1 MSRSNPRKQKP
12 RCARATAQIVVEGYT
27 EEAFCKHLK
36 SIYAHNCGVRVEIH
50 NARGGSPQDVIQ
62 AALNRP
68 GFDRTFVFFDTDI
81 ALPPSWVAK
90 SRRAGHIMITP
101 SPCAEAF
108 LLNLLGRP
116 CPADT
121 PACKRA
127 FDAILPP
134 PDKFDSRSYPR
145 HFPLPLLESAR
156 HPLLDTLRSA
166 FMLPTSLTSS
176 D

>member
-12 RCARATAQIVVEGYT
+12 RSARGTAQIVVEGFT

-36 SIYAHNCGVRVEIH
+36 SIYARDCGVRVEIH

-81 ALPPSWVAK
+81 ALPPTWAAK
-90 SRRAGHIMITP
+90 ARRAAHIPITP
-101 SPCAEAF
+101 SPCVEAF
-108 LLNLLGRP
+108 LLAILGHP

-121 PACKRA
+121 TTCKRA

-134 PDKFDSRSYPR
+134 PDKYDPRTYAR
-145 HFPLPLLESAR
+145 HFPKELLDASR

-166 FMLPTSLTSS
+166 FTLPA
-176 D
+176 

>member
-12 RCARATAQIVVEGYT
+12 RSARATAQIVVEGFT

-36 SIYAHNCGVRVEIH
+36 SIYARDCGVRVEVH

-81 ALPPSWVAK
+81 ALPPTWAAK
-90 SRRAGHIMITP
+90 SRRAGHILITP
-101 SPCAEAF
+101 SPCIEAF
-108 LLNLLGRP
+108 LLTLLGRP
-116 CPADT
+116 CPSDT
-121 PACKRA
+121 AACKRA
-127 FDAILPP
+127 FDAMLPP
-134 PDKFDSRSYPR
+134 PDKYDYRAYDR
-145 HFPLPLLESAR
+145 HFPKELLDAAC

-166 FMLPTSLTSS
+166 FTRSC
-176 D
+176 